1 MKSPCWLLLVALTSL
16 PVDGL
21 KTALIN
27 TCTGDTS
34 TAVSSKR
41 FSAPANSDAA
51 AIVSDE
57 DEAFLQQS
65 KRLSSERNLPLEHVL
80 NARDLASCQNSPIH
94 PGRVFRTGRLSEADP
109 DDVHVL
115 MDELQIKTLVDLR
128 SPTELKDDLN
138 LMRQDVFGNFT
149 TIVWRDRGRKKEGCV
164 RVLPQGEFP
173 FKERFWN
180 RQKATS
186 ADATQNMVD
195 SVILGKDHLDD
206 VPTSVD
212 EEECDCDNEDVDVG
226 TLLASKFHENHASR
240 QDRRERMFVS
250 LMNEFKYVKGTLSKL
265 RKRDI
270 LRTILKSPAS
280 IFSRRARRS
289 IKKPFLKEINIGG
302 LQLLNELLFRYG
314 APGIRFVLEVCADSS
329 RHPVA
334 FYCTAGK
341 DRTGAIAAII
351 LALCGADLEH
361 IVEDYSLSANVY
373 AEMGDHQAMVGA
385 LSQRSLDPKVFL
397 GAPPQVMRDTLL
409 AIQERYGSVESYC
422 DWIGFGPEK
431 QQQLRDALLK

>member
-1 MKSPCWLLLVALTSL
+1 MKRSCWLLLVAVTWLL
-16 PVDGL
+16 VHG
-21 KTALIN
+21 
-27 TCTGDTS
+27 
-34 TAVSSKR
+34 
-41 FSAPANSDAA
+41 FSASVVNADTPLPTPTNSDIA
-51 AIVSDE
+51 SDE
-57 DEAFLQQS
+57 DEACLEHS
-65 KRLSSERNLPLEHVL
+65 KRLSSERNLPLAHVL
-80 NARDLASCQNSPIH
+80 NARDLASCQNSLIQ
-94 PGRVFRTGRLSEADP
+94 PGRIFRAGRLSEADP

-138 LMRQDVFGNFT
+138 LMRPDVFGNFT
-149 TIVWRDRGRKKEGCV
+149 SIVWTDRGRKKEGCV
-164 RVLPQGEFP
+164 RVLAEGDFP
-173 FKERFWN
+173 VKARFWN
-180 RQKATS
+180 RHKTTS
-186 ADATQNMVD
+186 TAATQNMVD
-195 SVILGKDHLDD
+195 RVILGKDHHHDD
-206 VPTSVD
+206 VPIVED
-212 EEECDCDNEDVDVG
+212 DEDCEYEEEVG
-226 TLLASKFHENHASR
+226 TLLASKFHENHAFR
-240 QDRRERMFVS
+240 QDRRERIFVS
-250 LMNEFKYVKGTLSKL
+250 LMNEFKYVKGTLSKI

-314 APGIRFVLEVCADSS
+314 APGIKFVLEVCADTS

-351 LALCGADLEH
+351 LSLCGAELEH

-385 LSQRSLDPKVFL
+385 LSQRSLDPKIFL
-397 GAPPQVMRDTLL
+397 GAPPQVMRDALL
-409 AIQERYGSVESYC
+409 AIQERYGSVEAYC
-422 DWIGFGPEK
+422 DWIGFGHEK